1 LILHVVVPS
10 GRIATGLF
18 VCWQVKISTFVDRGA
33 LLSIFSKLNALM
45 TLFILFAALLVII
58 PLAYVLLPLWRGA
71 KGAPTSAER
80 KEANLA
86 IFRDQLA
93 ELEREKEEGGLAE
106 VDFEQAQRELRRRLL
121 EEIPADSDDTVAA
134 VAGSSRK
141 TALVIALLVPLLA
154 AGTYLLIGKPQALS
168 PLATMPPG
176 QMTPEKIQGMVAS
189 LGERLKSNPGDA
201 QGWLMLARSYKS
213 LGRNAEAAEA
223 YGKGESAME
232 GDPDLLTDYADLLA
246 MLAGGSLDGKPL
258 ALINK
263 ALHADP
269 DHVLALWLAGTAAYN
284 RRDYPDAVIFWERA
298 VRVLPEGS
306 EDGRML
312 SESVAEAKRRSNV
325 KIDPAKVVAGR
336 VELAPALAERVSPGD
351 TVFIFARPTDGT
363 RVPLAAIKLR
373 VSDLPFSFVLD
384 DTLAMM
390 PDKVISGQSSV
401 IVEARISRSGNAI
414 AANGDL
420 QSKPATVRVGERKLK
435 LLVDQVVTR

>member
-1 LILHVVVPS
+1 
-10 GRIATGLF
+10 
-18 VCWQVKISTFVDRGA
+18 
-33 LLSIFSKLNALM
+33 M
-45 TLFILFAALLVII
+45 
-58 PLAYVLLPLWRGA
+58 
-71 KGAPTSAER
+71 
-80 KEANLA
+80 
-86 IFRDQLA
+86 
-93 ELEREKEEGGLAE
+93 
-106 VDFEQAQRELRRRLL
+106 
-121 EEIPADSDDTVAA
+121 
-134 VAGSSRK
+134 
-141 TALVIALLVPLLA
+141 VIALLVPLLA

-176 QMTPEKIQGMVAS
+176 QMTPEKIQSMVTS
-189 LGERLKSNPGDA
+189 LAERLKSNPGDA
-201 QGWLMLARSYKS
+201 QGWVMLARSYKS

-269 DHVLALWLAGTAAYN
+269 DHVLALWLAGTAAFN

-325 KIDPAKVVAGR
+325 KVDPAKVVAGH
-336 VELAPALAERVSPGD
+336 VELAPAMAERVSPGD

-373 VSDLPFSFVLD
+373 VSDLPFDFVLD